1 MRSVITSLV
10 VAFAAILLGLLV
22 ARRLQRRIT
31 APILSLIDA
40 MRQVRE
46 AKDYQARV
54 SPEGDDET
62 AILVETF
69 NAMIADISDRDK
81 TLELQNQTL
90 ESTVAERT
98 QQLRLARDAA
108 DVANEAKSSFLA
120 TVSHEIRTPL
130 NGLMVMAELL
140 AGADFDSR
148 LQRYAEVI
156 VKSGQNLLTIINDVL
171 DLSKI
176 EVGKLELESI
186 PVDPT
191 EIADYVVNLFWE
203 RANAKDLDL
212 AARVAPNV
220 PRSIAGD
227 QVKLSQILSN
237 LVNNAL
243 KFTELGQVLIS
254 VQYDGKCLTCGVT
267 GSGIGIPG
275 DKLKTLFAAFSQADQ
290 SITRKFGGT
299 GLGFAIAKRLTE
311 AMGGTIHAISEP
323 GKGSTFSVRIPV
335 TVLTPPAAAVPT
347 ISGLRAGLRIA
358 GLATQSAHG
367 TALLSSGYGVETA
380 SESLAGCDV
389 IFVSPALLEQ
399 LPSRGG
405 QRPPAICIAPHGEN
419 RSSAA
424 LAAGQIDDILM
435 LPLNHQVFR
444 SMLERLRT
452 GKLRGPSLLGSQK
465 HAAGPVISFSGR
477 HVLVAD
483 DNSINREVIVEVL
496 RRMDISVEAAV
507 DGREAVEAWRR
518 RKPDL
523 IFMDCGMPEMDGYAA
538 SREIRAHEAIDIAGG
553 HTPIVALTAHVAGT
567 DAADWQKAGM
577 DAYMTKPFTLR
588 AIADCLER
596 CFAGKPA
603 VDHHITVE
611 MYSGS
616 EPVLDEPVLDELRTI
631 GGSNNLFKRVLD
643 LFAGRMPQAVDTAEM
658 LSHGQDMT
666 ALADAVHA
674 LKSMCANI
682 GAKRAASACNDLELA
697 ARTGGVFD
705 AASHMAII
713 LHEISVAMAQVERLR
728 MAA

>member
-54 SPEGDDET
+54 SPEGNDET

-220 PRSIAGD
+220 PRSIAGQPFSED
-227 QVKLSQILSN
+227 SE
-237 LVNNAL
+237 
-243 KFTELGQVLIS
+243 FT
-254 VQYDGKCLTCGVT
+254 
-267 GSGIGIPG
+267 
-275 DKLKTLFAAFSQADQ
+275 
-290 SITRKFGGT
+290 
-299 GLGFAIAKRLTE
+299 TE
-311 AMGGTIHAISEP
+311 A
-323 GKGSTFSVRIPV
+323 R
-335 TVLTPPAAAVPT
+335 
-347 ISGLRAGLRIA
+347 R
-358 GLATQSAHG
+358 
-367 TALLSSGYGVETA
+367 
-380 SESLAGCDV
+380 
-389 IFVSPALLEQ
+389 
-399 LPSRGG
+399 
-405 QRPPAICIAPHGEN
+405 HGEN
-419 RSSAA
+419 QGDLSFLRLVRLA
-424 LAAGQIDDILM
+424 L
-435 LPLNHQVFR
+435 
-444 SMLERLRT
+444 S
-452 GKLRGPSLLGSQK
+452 K
-465 HAAGPVISFSGR
+465 
-477 HVLVAD
+477 
-483 DNSINREVIVEVL
+483 EVL
-496 RRMDISVEAAV
+496 
-507 DGREAVEAWRR
+507 
-518 RKPDL
+518 
-523 IFMDCGMPEMDGYAA
+523 
-538 SREIRAHEAIDIAGG
+538 
-553 HTPIVALTAHVAGT
+553 
-567 DAADWQKAGM
+567 
-577 DAYMTKPFTLR
+577 
-588 AIADCLER
+588 
-596 CFAGKPA
+596 
-603 VDHHITVE
+603 
-611 MYSGS
+611 
-616 EPVLDEPVLDELRTI
+616 
-631 GGSNNLFKRVLD
+631 
-643 LFAGRMPQAVDTAEM
+643 
-658 LSHGQDMT
+658 
-666 ALADAVHA
+666 
-674 LKSMCANI
+674 
-682 GAKRAASACNDLELA
+682 
-697 ARTGGVFD
+697 
-705 AASHMAII
+705 
-713 LHEISVAMAQVERLR
+713 
-728 MAA
+728 